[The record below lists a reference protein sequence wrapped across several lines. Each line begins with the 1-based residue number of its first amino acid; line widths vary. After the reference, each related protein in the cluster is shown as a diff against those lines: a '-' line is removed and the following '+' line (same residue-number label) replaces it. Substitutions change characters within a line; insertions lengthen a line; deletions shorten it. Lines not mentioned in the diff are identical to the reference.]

1 MFCLQGL
8 INTPVCFCTSSGK
21 NWDLTAALSDFEQ
34 LRQVHAGSLS
44 YSFPE
49 EREQPL
55 TEHKDMTRVGR
66 PLLHRQDDV
75 VQGDGSLHS
84 DARTSALFLTNRCY
98 RIPETYLII

>member
-1 MFCLQGL
+1 MLTRFVFL
-8 INTPVCFCTSSGK
+8 TPSGK

-49 EREQPL
+49 QREPAP

-75 VQGDGSLHS
+75 VQGEDSLPS
-84 DARTSALFLTNRCY
+84 LSERERERGGGVKGNEGGRGQ
-98 RIPETYLII
+98 RGRGR